1 MSNPASLVTGKPA
14 QATAVAV
21 DTSGN
26 PVTTTFTFASDNP
39 AAATIDPASGAITLT
54 LTGNP
59 GDTASVNITATD
71 PGGDVGT
78 CPCTVTVAGPGVLKI
93 TVDVTQ

>member
-1 MSNPASLVTGKPA
+1 MSNPATLVTGKPA

-26 PVTTTFTFASDNP
+26 PVTTTFTWATDN
-39 AAATIDPASGAITLT
+39 AAVATIDQSGLITVVDV
-54 LTGNP
+54 G
-59 GDTASVNITATD
+59 SVNVTATD

-78 CPCTVTVAGPGVLKI
+78 CPCTVTQAGPGVLKI